1 YGIKAEIWSITSFNE
16 LYRNAIEEERKK
28 TFNLDSSKP
37 YVEECFDKTLPTLA
51 VSEYMRAHS
60 NQIRQWI
67 NGDYLILGTDGFGRS
82 DTREKLRQHFEISKE
97 YIVFS
102 CLNMLGLKKD
112 ADNYMK
118 NHNIKISEEAPW
130 LK

>member
-1 YGIKAEIWSITSFNE
+1 
-16 LYRNAIEEERKK
+16 
-28 TFNLDSSKP
+28 
-37 YVEECFDKTLPTLA
+37 
-51 VSEYMRAHS
+51 MRAHS